1 MKLLYIKPLKADYG
15 SLVSVTQ
22 ASQFSL
28 HIVHNYSS
36 FPPEEIVLRGLVNIT
51 RHANLAEL
59 SIVPVSGI
67 YPMI

>member
-1 MKLLYIKPLKADYG
+1 MKLPYVKPLKADYG
-15 SLVSVTQ
+15 PSISVTQ

-36 FPPEEIVLRGLVNIT
+36 SPPEEVVLRGLVNIT
-51 RHANLAEL
+51 RQANLADR